1 MCKKP
6 TFTIPKGPAL
16 DIPLFKPIS
25 SFEPK
30 HYIKKLAQKIK
41 VSIDS
46 LDFDSIINDQEE
58 DLQGQDS
65 ATDTIT
71 AMIDRI

>member
-6 TFTIPKGPAL
+6 TFTFPKGTAL

-41 VSIDS
+41 VSIDT
-46 LDFDSIINDQEE
+46 LDFDSILNERQE
-58 DLQGQDS
+58 DLFDQDY

-71 AMIDRI
+71 AMIEKI